1 MQLKPGTLLQGG
13 KYKIVRFIK
22 SGGFGCTYEAWN
34 TVFEERVA
42 IKEFFP
48 KDFCNREDATL
59 RVTVGTH
66 SKKPLVDKLRNKFI
80 DEAKAIRKL
89 SHSGIVKV
97 LDVFEENGTAYYVM
111 DYIDGCSLDD
121 LVRRDGALSE
131 QTALKY
137 ISQVCSAL
145 DYVHSQNRLH
155 LDIKPGNIM
164 VDRSGHAILIDFGT
178 SKQYDEENGENTTT
192 ILGFT
197 PGYAPMEQYNRGG
210 LAHFTVPTDIYALAA
225 TLYKLMVGQTP
236 PEANML
242 IKPDALALPSGLSAN
257 VSAAIRKSML
267 PLPEERPQ
275 TIAEFLSLL
284 KTEQDDVLA
293 DSEETEPYD
302 SSTSLRTEEIENDVK
317 WMDVKEFLSEYKTAI
332 ALSPSKRYRRG
343 VLVGLGAMLLL
354 TVLDIYSGFFASDFV
369 FITSEFWMYCLGF
382 GWSLF
387 FIFAAFCILPKWE
400 TRNQIYDVEHL
411 GNYHPFRV
419 RSKGGMYGLCYYKT
433 KRNFVIPLL
442 EIEYDRIIKVDDFC
456 FICRK
461 GDRYGLYYPGRKW
474 VLPMEYD
481 MIEKQP
487 DNTLKV
493 RKGDLVYKYNAKG
506 YRVVE

>member
-42 IKEFFP
+42 IKEFFS

-59 RVTVGTH
+59 HVTVGTH

-97 LDVFEENGTAYYVM
+97 SDVFEENGTAYYVM
-111 DYIDGCSLDD
+111 DYIDGCSLDEI
-121 LVRRDGALSE
+121 VRRDGALPE
-131 QTALKY
+131 QTALGY
-137 ISQVCSAL
+137 IRQVCYAL

-284 KTEQDDVLA
+284 KTEFDDV
-293 DSEETEPYD
+293 SSHTEE
-302 SSTSLRTEEIENDVK
+302 STLCSLTATQRAEEIENGVR
-317 WMDVKEFLSEYKTAI
+317 WMDVKEFLSEKKTVLIAARTRESNKIVKI
-332 ALSPSKRYRRG
+332 ALG
-343 VLVGLGAMLLL
+343 VILLW
-354 TVLDIYSGFFASDFV
+354 TV
-369 FITSEFWMYCLGF
+369 F
-382 GWSLF
+382 GISMAWALHNEDWLYAICFTWGIVLYVTPLS
-387 FIFAAFCILPKWE
+387 FIFPKWD
-400 TRNQIYDVEHL
+400 TRNQVYDVEKL
-411 GNYHPFRV
+411 DNYHPFRV

-461 GDRYGLYYPGRKW
+461 GDRYGLYYCGRKW